1 MISFA
6 ASAGRLC
13 RVYDPCVSAAMG
25 IRFIHWGRYVLSDKR
40 LKSNLVPYMRI
51 VPDTAVHIAEVDFV
65 ARYPKCNNPR
75 SAGGFLD
82 NQAKKE
88 NKVKCPMGGSYV
100 SA

>member
-1 MISFA
+1 
-6 ASAGRLC
+6 
-13 RVYDPCVSAAMG
+13 
-25 IRFIHWGRYVLSDKR
+25 
-40 LKSNLVPYMRI
+40 MRI